1 MSKSLPTPGELISGS
16 WKSYVKNWNEV
27 TRISIRFVYIGIAEF
42 LLAIAQTFAP
52 NGNDAAQIL
61 IGILTIAVVI
71 FFFQTTI
78 RMIQTVLRIDDGKKA
93 EVGPAAESKAW
104 KLLFPLIWV
113 GVLQGLI
120 VLGAAL
126 PLIIWRIGFI
136 FAGAWSPLTVLVTAV
151 LAAPVL
157 YVVLL
162 LSFSSLSLIDA
173 DARGMSAVSASRD
186 LVALRWAQVFWRELC
201 GMAVFIVGVWI
212 MTSILLL
219 LLTIA
224 IGPDRLMAIAAMQ
237 TNDPLVDG
245 ATSLINAVTQA
256 IALPLI
262 MLFQVKLYRS
272 LQR

>member
-1 MSKSLPTPGELISGS
+1 MPKSLPSPGELIRGS
-16 WKSYVKNWNEV
+16 WKSYVKNWNEII
-27 TRISIRFVYIGIAEF
+27 RISIRFVYIGIAEF
-42 LLAIAQTFAP
+42 LLAIGQTFAP

-61 IGILTIAVVI
+61 IAVLSIAVVI

-78 RMIQTVLRIDDGKKA
+78 RVIQTVLRVDDGKKA
-93 EVGPAAESKAW
+93 EIGPAAEAKAW
-104 KLLFPLIWV
+104 KLLLPLIWV
-113 GVLQGLI
+113 GILQGLM
-120 VLGAAL
+120 VLGSAL
-126 PLIIWRIGFI
+126 PLIVWCLGFL
-136 FAGAWSPLTVLVTAV
+136 FAGTWSPLTVLVTAV

-173 DARGMSAVSASRD
+173 DARGMQAVSASRD
-186 LVALRWAQVFWRELC
+186 LVALRWAQVFWREFC
-201 GMAVFIVGVWI
+201 GMAIFIVGVWV

-224 IGPDRLMAIAAMQ
+224 IGPERLMAIAAMQ
-237 TNDPLVDG
+237 TNDPIVDG